1 MSGEIKHVISD
12 IVTSPKVGVIAAAW
26 GLTIKYITDYV
37 NPVIAELMPLCSIIL
52 LFILMR
58 LHIVN
63 RRKAVLE
70 VKKLEAEVVKL
81 EAEAN
86 ANLPVMLNPSQHI

>member
-1 MSGEIKHVISD
+1 MSSEIKHIISD
-12 IVTSPKVGVIAAAW
+12 VVTSPKAGVFVAAW
-26 GLTIKYITDYV
+26 GLALEYITKYV
-37 NPVIAELMPLCSIIL
+37 NPLIAELMPLCSIIL

-70 VKKLEAEVVKL
+70 VKKLEAELAKYKVL
-81 EAEAN
+81 
-86 ANLPVMLNPSQHI
+86 

>member
-1 MSGEIKHVISD
+1 MSGEIKHVLSD
-12 IVTSPKVGVIAAAW
+12 IVTSPKAGFIAAAW
-26 GLTIKYITDYV
+26 GFTIKYITEYV

-63 RRKAVLE
+63 RQKAALE
-70 VKKLEAEVVKL
+70 VKKLEAEL
-81 EAEAN
+81 EITESN
-86 ANLPVMLNPSQHI
+86 K

>member
-12 IVTSPKVGVIAAAW
+12 IAASPKAGVIAAAW
-26 GLTIKYITDYV
+26 GLTLKYITDYV
-37 NPVIAELMPLCSIIL
+37 NPVIAELMPLCSIVL

-63 RRKAVLE
+63 RRKAILE
-70 VKKLEAEVVKL
+70 VKKLEAELSK
-81 EAEAN
+81 EE
-86 ANLPVMLNPSQHI
+86 